1 MANIKFSEF
10 TEQSDPANVEFVVGY
25 NGSDN
30 VRISPDSIG
39 APNIIPAAEGEVIS
53 TSTNGLVVPISS
65 INTTFNYTNVN
76 PPSTYFSIGDIFNIK
91 FNGTVLSD
99 LYTVTK
105 MPPPPNQFGSLSWI
119 QTSPNNVNMLSEL
132 QALGWSN
139 GNQVEKLSYQTTLS
153 FQTQNG
159 VEYITSE
166 GIIFEGNGT
175 NLVGIPGAVGTKVY
189 LKKFAL
195 VNGGEPV
202 YDYITGL
209 SNNGTVLVKDTVSGN
224 SGIKSTFD
232 FDRQAGY
239 TLGKT
244 AIDLTQSSNLA
255 DSGATGE
262 MSFAVGGR
270 AKSSG
275 FRSIAIGYQASA
287 TSSNSTAIGSYTN
300 ADGGFSSVLGYG
312 STASS
317 SYSVSIG
324 FGANSLANYA
334 TSCGNSLD
342 NYSQYSTAVGR
353 YNDSSITDVV
363 FQVGSGFNS
372 SNRRNS
378 LEVDNDGY
386 VRLPFIQD
394 YVDDATAA
402 ANGVPINGVYRT
414 GSVLKIR
421 VV

>member
-1 MANIKFSEF
+1 
-10 TEQSDPANVEFVVGY
+10 
-25 NGSDN
+25 
-30 VRISPDSIG
+30 
-39 APNIIPAAEGEVIS
+39 
-53 TSTNGLVVPISS
+53 
-65 INTTFNYTNVN
+65 
-76 PPSTYFSIGDIFNIK
+76 
-91 FNGTVLSD
+91 
-99 LYTVTK
+99 
-105 MPPPPNQFGSLSWI
+105 
-119 QTSPNNVNMLSEL
+119 MLSEL

-139 GNQVEKLSYQTTLS
+139 GDQVEKLSFQTTLS

-166 GIIFEGNGT
+166 GVIFEGNGT

-195 VNGGEPV
+195 VNGGEPA
-202 YDYITGL
+202 YDYVTGL
-209 SNNGTVLVKDTVSGN
+209 SNNGTVLVKDPVSGN

-239 TLGKT
+239 TLGKN
-244 AIDLTQSSNLA
+244 AIDLTQSSNLV
-255 DSGATGE
+255 DSGATSE

-270 AKSSG
+270 AKASG
-275 FRSIAIGYQASA
+275 FRSIAIGYQAYA

-312 STASS
+312 STASN

-334 TSCGNSLD
+334 TSCGNSLN

>member
-39 APNIIPAAEGEVIS
+39 APNIIPAAEGEV
-53 TSTNGLVVPISS
+53 TSNTTTGVPFPISS
-65 INTTFNYTNVN
+65 IDTNNNYTNVIN
-76 PPSTYFSIGDIFNIK
+76 PSAYFSIGDIFNIK

-99 LYTVTK
+99 LYTVTR
-105 MPPPPNQFGSLSWI
+105 MPPPPNQFGSNSWI
-119 QTSPNNVNMLSEL
+119 QTSPTNVNMLSEL

-139 GNQVEKLSYQTTLS
+139 GDQVEKLSFQATLS

-166 GIIFEGNGT
+166 GVIFEGNGT
-175 NLVGIPGAVGTKVY
+175 NQVSIPGAVGTKVY
-189 LKKFAL
+189 LKKFPL

-209 SNNGTVLVKDTVSGN
+209 SNNGTVLVKDPVSGN
-224 SGIKSTFD
+224 SGIKSTLD

-239 TLGKT
+239 TLGKN
-244 AIDLTQSSNLA
+244 AIDLTQSSNLV
-255 DSGATGE
+255 DSGATSE

-270 AKSSG
+270 AKASG
-275 FRSIAIGYQASA
+275 FRSIAIGYQAYA

-300 ADGGFSSVLGYG
+300 ANGGFSSVLGYG

-317 SYSVSIG
+317 SFSVSIG

>member
-39 APNIIPAAEGEVIS
+39 APNIIPAAEGEV
-53 TSTNGLVVPISS
+53 TSNTTTGVPFPISS
-65 INTTFNYTNVN
+65 INTTFNYTNVIN
-76 PPSTYFSIGDIFNIK
+76 PSAYFSIGDIFNIK

-105 MPPPPNQFGSLSWI
+105 MPPPPNQFGSNSWI
-119 QTSPNNVNMLSEL
+119 QTSPTNVNMLSEL

-139 GNQVEKLSYQTTLS
+139 GDQVEKLSFQATLS

-159 VEYITSE
+159 VEYITSD
-166 GIIFEGNGT
+166 GLIFEGNGT
-175 NLVGIPGAVGTKVY
+175 NQVSIPGVVGTKVY
-189 LKKFAL
+189 LKKFPL

-209 SNNGTVLVKDTVSGN
+209 SNNGTVSVKDPVSGN
-224 SGIKSTFD
+224 YGIKSIFD
-232 FDRQAGY
+232 FDRPAGY
-239 TLGKT
+239 TLGET
-244 AIDLTQSSNLA
+244 AIDLTQSSNFA
-255 DSGATGE
+255 DSGATGD

-270 AKSSG
+270 AKASG
-275 FRSIAIGYQASA
+275 FRSVAIGYQAYA
-287 TSSNSTAIGSYTN
+287 TNTNSIAAGAYTNAIGSQSCALGYNSTAS
-300 ADGGFSSVLGYG
+300 
-312 STASS
+312 ASR
-317 SYSVSIG
+317 SVSIG
-324 FGANSLANYA
+324 FSSNALANY
-334 TSCGNSLD
+334 SINCGIGLN
-342 NYSQYSTAVGR
+342 NYSQYSTAVGK

-363 FQVGSGFNS
+363 FQVGSGLS
-372 SNRRNS
+372 SANQRNS
-378 LEVDNDGY
+378 LEVGNDGY

-402 ANGVPINGVYRT
+402 ANGIPINGVYRT

>member
-39 APNIIPAAEGEVIS
+39 APNIIPAPEGEV
-53 TSTNGLVVPISS
+53 TSNPTIGVPFPISS
-65 INTTFNYTNVN
+65 INTTFNYTNVIN
-76 PPSTYFSIGDIFNIK
+76 PSAYFSIGDIFNIK
-91 FNGTVLSD
+91 FSGTVLSD

-105 MPPPPNQFGSLSWI
+105 MPPPPNQFGSNSWI

-139 GNQVEKLSYQTTLS
+139 GDQVEKLSYQTTLS

-166 GIIFEGNGT
+166 GVIFEGNGT

-209 SNNGTVLVKDTVSGN
+209 SNNGTVLVKDPVSGN

-255 DSGATGE
+255 DSGAIGE

-270 AKSSG
+270 ARSSG

-317 SYSVSIG
+317 SFSVSIG